1 MRLCYIAD
9 FRTIHTQRWIDYFV
23 QHEHDIHLITNEPYA
38 VLQGVKIHYILPH
51 SLHKMRRGRGR
62 IGLLLAK
69 WVVTRQVQQIRPDI
83 LHAHFLRPYGWFAA
97 LSGFHP
103 FVLTLWGGDIMPERG
118 AFAFPRNHLIAF
130 TLKRADLVTAF
141 SQPLFT
147 VAAPYL
153 KPGTRTAFIRIGADR
168 TTFNPAADRTLWRER
183 LNLGNRPIVL
193 SPRTFAP
200 VYNLETIIAA
210 IPLVRE
216 QIPDVCFLLKDKA
229 PEAYREAYCTR
240 MLQKINDLDIS
251 DAVRY
256 VDEVH
261 YQEMAALYRT
271 ADVVVSMARSE
282 GFPVTAFEAMACD
295 APLVSG
301 RLAQLEEVMT
311 HEKHTLFVPLDDPQQ
326 LAYALVRVL
335 TDPALRE
342 TMQTANRKL
351 VELKGDFHAEMHK
364 MEKLY
369 QEMANT

>member
-9 FRTIHTQRWIDYFV
+9 PRNIHTQRWIDYFV
-23 QHEHDIHLITNEPYA
+23 QRGHDIHLITNEPYA
-38 VLQGVKIHYILPH
+38 AQKGVKIHYILPH
-51 SLHKMRRGRGR
+51 MLHKMQRGRGWT
-62 IGLLLAK
+62 GLLLAK
-69 WVVTRQVQQIRPDI
+69 WVVTRQIQQIRPDI

-147 VAAPYL
+147 VATPYL
-153 KPGTRTAFIRIGADR
+153 KPGARTAFIRIGADR
-168 TTFNPAADRTLWRER
+168 TTFNPSANRLLWRER
-183 LNLGNRPIVL
+183 LNLGNCPVVL

-210 IPLVRE
+210 IPYVLE
-216 QIPDVCFLLKDKA
+216 QIPNVCFLLKDKA
-229 PEAYREAYCTR
+229 PETYREAYR
-240 MLQKINDLDIS
+240 ASMLQKITELNIAH
-251 DAVRY
+251 AVEY
-256 VDEVH
+256 VDEVP

-301 RLAQLEEVMT
+301 RIPQLEEVMT
-311 HEKHTLFVPLDDPQQ
+311 HEQHTLFVPLDDPHQ
-326 LAYALVRVL
+326 LAQALVRVL

-351 VELKGDFHAEMHK
+351 VESKGDFHAEMHK
-364 MEKLY
+364 MELLY
-369 QEMANT
+369 NEMANK